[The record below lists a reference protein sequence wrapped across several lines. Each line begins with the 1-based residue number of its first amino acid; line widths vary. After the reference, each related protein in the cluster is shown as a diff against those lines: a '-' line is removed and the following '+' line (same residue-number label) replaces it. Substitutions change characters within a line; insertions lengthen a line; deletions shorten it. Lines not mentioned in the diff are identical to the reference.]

1 MTENIKDIA
10 LSYFKTFSEK
20 NINGLREMFE
30 DNVTLRDWDIDK
42 KGIESVLKAN
52 LNIFQN
58 VKTINAIP
66 QNIISE
72 NNFVFAELK
81 IVVNDEKEHGD
92 RALLN
97 LGHTFCHA
105 LETATGYSDR
115 MLHGEGVAI
124 GCILAFDL
132 SAKMGLTSQEDP
144 VRIKQHFSEMGMMN
158 LSLIHI

>member
-1 MTENIKDIA
+1 MIKNIKDNA

-20 NINGLREMFE
+20 NIDGLREMFD
-30 DNVTLRDWDIDK
+30 DNVTLRDQDIDK

-81 IVVNDEKEHGD
+81 IVVNDNEELKVVDLIEFNKKGKII
-92 RALLN
+92 
-97 LGHTFCHA
+97 
-105 LETATGYSDR
+105 S
-115 MLHGEGVAI
+115 I
-124 GCILAFDL
+124 KAF
-132 SAKMGLTSQEDP
+132 KG
-144 VRIKQHFSEMGMMN
+144 
-158 LSLIHI
+158 

>member
-1 MTENIKDIA
+1 MTENIKDTA

-20 NINGLREMFE
+20 NIDGLREMFD

-58 VKTINAIP
+58 VKTINVIP

-81 IVVNDEKEHGD
+81 IVVNNDE
-92 RALLN
+92 LN
-97 LGHTFCHA
+97 VVDLIEFNKKGKII
-105 LETATGYSDR
+105 S
-115 MLHGEGVAI
+115 I
-124 GCILAFDL
+124 KAF
-132 SAKMGLTSQEDP
+132 KG
-144 VRIKQHFSEMGMMN
+144 
-158 LSLIHI
+158 

>member
-20 NINGLREMFE
+20 NIDGLREMFD

-66 QNIISE
+66 QNIISK

-81 IVVNDEKEHGD
+81 IVVNDNELKVVDLIEFNKKGKII
-92 RALLN
+92 
-97 LGHTFCHA
+97 
-105 LETATGYSDR
+105 S
-115 MLHGEGVAI
+115 I
-124 GCILAFDL
+124 KAF
-132 SAKMGLTSQEDP
+132 KG
-144 VRIKQHFSEMGMMN
+144 
-158 LSLIHI
+158 

>member
-1 MTENIKDIA
+1 MAYNIKDNA

-20 NINGLREMFE
+20 NIDGLREMFD

-42 KGIESVLKAN
+42 EGIENVLEAN

-81 IVVNDEKEHGD
+81 IVVNEDEELKVVDLIEFNKKGKII
-92 RALLN
+92 
-97 LGHTFCHA
+97 
-105 LETATGYSDR
+105 S
-115 MLHGEGVAI
+115 I
-124 GCILAFDL
+124 KAF
-132 SAKMGLTSQEDP
+132 KG
-144 VRIKQHFSEMGMMN
+144 
-158 LSLIHI
+158 

>member
-20 NINGLREMFE
+20 NIDGLSEMFD
-30 DNVTLRDWDIDK
+30 DNVILRDWDIDK
-42 KGIESVLKAN
+42 KGKESVLKAN

-81 IVVNDEKEHGD
+81 IVVND
-92 RALLN
+92 
-97 LGHTFCHA
+97 
-105 LETATGYSDR
+105 SDE
-115 MLHGEGVAI
+115 LKVVDLIEFNKKGKI
-124 GCILAFDL
+124 ISIKAF
-132 SAKMGLTSQEDP
+132 KG
-144 VRIKQHFSEMGMMN
+144 
-158 LSLIHI
+158 

>member
-1 MTENIKDIA
+1 MTENIKDTA
-10 LSYFKTFSEK
+10 LCYFKTFSEK
-20 NINGLREMFE
+20 NIDGLREMFD

-81 IVVNDEKEHGD
+81 IVVNDDELKVVDLIEFNKKGKII
-92 RALLN
+92 
-97 LGHTFCHA
+97 
-105 LETATGYSDR
+105 S
-115 MLHGEGVAI
+115 I
-124 GCILAFDL
+124 KAF
-132 SAKMGLTSQEDP
+132 KG
-144 VRIKQHFSEMGMMN
+144 
-158 LSLIHI
+158 

>member
-1 MTENIKDIA
+1 MTENIKDTA

-20 NINGLREMFE
+20 NIDGLREMFD

-58 VKTINAIP
+58 VKTINVIP

-81 IVVNDEKEHGD
+81 IVVNDDELKVVDLIEFNKKGKII
-92 RALLN
+92 
-97 LGHTFCHA
+97 
-105 LETATGYSDR
+105 S
-115 MLHGEGVAI
+115 I
-124 GCILAFDL
+124 KAF
-132 SAKMGLTSQEDP
+132 KG
-144 VRIKQHFSEMGMMN
+144 
-158 LSLIHI
+158 

>member
-20 NINGLREMFE
+20 NIDGLREMFD

-58 VKTINAIP
+58 VKAINAIP
-66 QNIISE
+66 QNIISK

-81 IVVNDEKEHGD
+81 IVVNDNELKVVDLIEFNKKGKII
-92 RALLN
+92 
-97 LGHTFCHA
+97 
-105 LETATGYSDR
+105 S
-115 MLHGEGVAI
+115 I
-124 GCILAFDL
+124 KAF
-132 SAKMGLTSQEDP
+132 KG
-144 VRIKQHFSEMGMMN
+144 
-158 LSLIHI
+158 

>member
-1 MTENIKDIA
+1 MTEYINDTA

-20 NINGLREMFE
+20 NIDGLREMFD

-81 IVVNDEKEHGD
+81 IVVND
-92 RALLN
+92 
-97 LGHTFCHA
+97 
-105 LETATGYSDR
+105 SDE
-115 MLHGEGVAI
+115 LKVVDLIEFNKKGKI
-124 GCILAFDL
+124 ISIKAF
-132 SAKMGLTSQEDP
+132 KG
-144 VRIKQHFSEMGMMN
+144 
-158 LSLIHI
+158 

>member
-1 MTENIKDIA
+1 MITENIKDTA

-20 NINGLREMFE
+20 NIDGLREMFD

-42 KGIESVLKAN
+42 KGIDSVLKAN

-81 IVVNDEKEHGD
+81 IVVNDDELKVVDLIEFNKKGKII
-92 RALLN
+92 
-97 LGHTFCHA
+97 
-105 LETATGYSDR
+105 S
-115 MLHGEGVAI
+115 I
-124 GCILAFDL
+124 KAF
-132 SAKMGLTSQEDP
+132 KG
-144 VRIKQHFSEMGMMN
+144 
-158 LSLIHI
+158 

>member
-1 MTENIKDIA
+1 MNVNIKDIA

-20 NINGLREMFE
+20 NIDGLREMFD

-81 IVVNDEKEHGD
+81 IVVNDDELKVVDLIEFNKKGKII
-92 RALLN
+92 
-97 LGHTFCHA
+97 
-105 LETATGYSDR
+105 S
-115 MLHGEGVAI
+115 I
-124 GCILAFDL
+124 KAF
-132 SAKMGLTSQEDP
+132 KG
-144 VRIKQHFSEMGMMN
+144 
-158 LSLIHI
+158 